1 MFSKIRSRS
10 VNAVQAF
17 HNDEAGQGTV
27 ELLMIVGASALV
39 LLVLAGFTKDNVM
52 KTFQEKV
59 IELLEI
65 KSDGDAGAAAG
76 K

>member
-27 ELLMIVGASALV
+27 EMLMIVGGAAVLLLALV
-39 LLVLAGFTKDNVM
+39 GFTNDTVFKTLREKAIEILRDKSKD
-52 KTFQEKV
+52 
-59 IELLEI
+59 
-65 KSDGDAGAAAG
+65 AAAPANP
-76 K
+76 

>member
-27 ELLMIVGASALV
+27 ELLMIVGASAVV
-39 LLVLAGFTKDNVM
+39 LLMLAGFTNNDGM
-52 KTFQEKV
+52 E
-59 IELLEI
+59 ELKKKIKEI
-65 KSDGDAGAAAG
+65 LGIKGGNSTGAAAG

>member
-27 ELLMIVGASALV
+27 EMLMIVGASALV

-52 KTFQEKV
+52 KTFQKNA

>member
-1 MFSKIRSRS
+1 MFSKIRNRS

-27 ELLMIVGASALV
+27 EMLMMVGGAAVV
-39 LLVLAGFTKDNVM
+39 LLVLVGFTKGEVM
-52 KTFQEKV
+52 TTLLKKMKEIME
-59 IELLEI
+59 IES
-65 KSDGDAGAAAG
+65 KDGAAAPAG

>member
-27 ELLMIVGASALV
+27 EMLMIVGGAAVV
-39 LLVLAGFTKDNVM
+39 LLTLATFARGPVMDEILKKVREILGIESKDAPTPANP
-52 KTFQEKV
+52 
-59 IELLEI
+59 
-65 KSDGDAGAAAG
+65 
-76 K
+76 